1 MKQKQKKTQIIL
13 TSIGLI
19 LLLITYFYYPYMQK
33 VKFTDNQVVQKDG
46 SNTLDIGQG
55 TSFENVKYEGLYQI
69 NNTFS
74 VMSEKAHI
82 LNKEPDVVYMTNMH
96 VILYLDNGRIV
107 NILSNKGRYNKVTYD
122 CFFEDDVRA
131 TDEET
136 KIFSD
141 NLDLIATGDSVK
153 IYNNVIVNYPEASLR
168 ADKID
173 YDFATKY
180 FKVSMFDD
188 KAVKIKVLK

>member
-46 SNTLDIGQG
+46 SNTLDIDQG

-141 NLDLIATGDSVK
+141 NLDLIATEDSVK

-173 YDFATKY
+173 YDFVTKY

>member
-19 LLLITYFYYPYMQK
+19 LLLITYFYYPYMKK

-46 SNTLDIGQG
+46 SNTPDIDQG

-141 NLDLIATGDSVK
+141 NLDLIATEDSVK

>member
-19 LLLITYFYYPYMQK
+19 LLLITYFYYPYMKK
-33 VKFTDNQVVQKDG
+33 VKFTDNQVVQKDE
-46 SNTLDIGQG
+46 SNTLGIDQG

-173 YDFATKY
+173 YDFVTKY

>member
-1 MKQKQKKTQIIL
+1 MKQKQKKAQIIL

-19 LLLITYFYYPYMQK
+19 LLLITYFYYPYMKK

-46 SNTLDIGQG
+46 SNTTDIDQG

-82 LNKEPDVVYMTNMH
+82 LNKEPNIVYMTNMH

-141 NLDLIATGDSVK
+141 NLDLLATEDSVK

-173 YDFATKY
+173 YDFVTKY

>member
-46 SNTLDIGQG
+46 SNTPDIDQG
-55 TSFENVKYEGLYQI
+55 TSFENIKYEGLYQI

-141 NLDLIATGDSVK
+141 NLDLIATEDSVK

-180 FKVSMFDD
+180 FKVSMFGD

>member
-33 VKFTDNQVVQKDG
+33 VKFTDNQVVQKDE
-46 SNTLDIGQG
+46 SNTLGIDQG
-55 TSFENVKYEGLYQI
+55 TSFENVQYEGVYQI
-69 NNTFS
+69 NKTFS
-74 VMSEKAHI
+74 VISEKAHI

-141 NLDLIATGDSVK
+141 NLDLIATEDSVK

-173 YDFATKY
+173 YDFVTKY